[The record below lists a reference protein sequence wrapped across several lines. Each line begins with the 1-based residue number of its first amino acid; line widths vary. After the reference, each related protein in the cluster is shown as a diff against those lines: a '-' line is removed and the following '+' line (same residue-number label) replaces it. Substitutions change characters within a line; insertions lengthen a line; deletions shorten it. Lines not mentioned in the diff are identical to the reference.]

1 MCGIPSIK
9 IWQIVSYLKKNQTLV
24 SSVTISDWHII
35 IVYENL
41 INKYVTKEET
51 TLNSNES

>member
-1 MCGIPSIK
+1 MCHI
-9 IWQIVSYLKKNQTLV
+9 LKKKNPV
-24 SSVTISDWHII
+24 SSVMISDWHII

-51 TLNSNES
+51 TLNSKES